1 MAAGRLCTR
10 VAGWYA
16 ASVPGESAGHHAPV
30 FSNGQ
35 TPLAQGLVP
44 ALTEACGGPGKLKNL
59 TWFRSDHQRGGGSTA
74 SAVLCDDDGREHPV
88 IVKLPVGYQEWKWTT
103 RLASLQQHD
112 ERPVTP
118 RVHKSGL
125 ELGGHDLAWLVIERL
140 PGKAIG
146 NQMDQ
151 ATVRQVLSACARLQ
165 QLCARVDAATV
176 HAPRK
181 TDWEMMMRRSR
192 DALHRGT
199 VLSPHDAQVWNN
211 ELKAVH
217 RVLPTLL
224 ARWEA
229 RAKVDWCHGD
239 LHGGNAVRCAEGS
252 VVLIDMALVHAGHWI
267 EDALYFERVYWA
279 NTAAMGGVNP
289 LKDLAFH
296 RRELGLHC
304 DGDYGRLASV
314 RRVLT
319 ASCAPALI
327 EREGNKAYLDA
338 ALEIIRRNLPMASH

>member
-1 MAAGRLCTR
+1 MA
-10 VAGWYA
+10 
-16 ASVPGESAGHHAPV
+16 GESAGHHAAP
-30 FSNGQ
+30 SPSRGI
-35 TPLAQGLVP
+35 TPLAQALAP
-44 ALTEACGGPGKLKNL
+44 ALVRECGGEGRLSNL
-59 TWFRSDHQRGGGSTA
+59 TWFRSDQQRGGGTTA
-74 SAVLCDDDGREHPV
+74 SAVLRGDDGLETPV

-103 RLASLQQHD
+103 RLAELQERD

-118 RVHKSGL
+118 RVLKCGL

-140 PGKAIG
+140 PGRTIG
-146 NQMDQ
+146 SSMDEG
-151 ATVRQVLSACARLQ
+151 TVRGVLEACARLQ
-165 QLCARVDAATV
+165 QLCPQVENATARE
-176 HAPRK
+176 PRR

-217 RVLPTLL
+217 RVLPALL

-229 RAKVDWCHGD
+229 RAKGDWCHGD
-239 LHGGNAVRCAEGS
+239 LHGGNAVRDEHGR
-252 VVLIDMALVHAGHWI
+252 VVLIDLALVHAGHWI
-267 EDALYFERVYWA
+267 EDALYFERVHWG
-279 NTAAMGGVNP
+279 NPAAMCGVNP
-289 LKDLAFH
+289 LKELALH

-304 DGDYGRLASV
+304 EGDYGRLAAV

-338 ALEIIRRNLPMASH
+338 ALEIIRKNLSMASH

>member
-1 MAAGRLCTR
+1 LCR
-10 VAGWYA
+10 RWYA
-16 ASVPGESAGHHAPV
+16 PSVAGESAGQYATPAPV
-30 FSNGQ
+30 QPRGHA
-35 TPLAQGLVP
+35 PLAQALVP
-44 ALTEACGGPGKLKNL
+44 ALAEACGGEGRLKQL
-59 TWFRSDHQRGGGSTA
+59 TWFKSDHQRGGGSTA
-74 SAVLCDDDGREHPV
+74 SALLCDDDGERPV

-103 RLASLQQHD
+103 RLAELQRLD

-118 RVHKSGL
+118 RVLKSGL

-140 PGKAIG
+140 PGRTIG

-151 ATVRQVLSACARLQ
+151 PTVRDVLAACARLQ
-165 QLCARVDAATV
+165 QLCARVDAASTATTRRV
-176 HAPRK
+176 
-181 TDWEMMMRRSR
+181 DWEMMMRRSR
-192 DALHRGT
+192 DALHRAGHGGG
-199 VLSPHDAQVWNN
+199 VMSPHEAQVWNN

-229 RAKVDWCHGD
+229 RSKVDWCHGD
-239 LHGGNAVRCAEGS
+239 LHGGNAVRDGEGRL
-252 VVLIDMALVHAGHWI
+252 VLIDMALVHPGHWI
-267 EDALYFERVYWA
+267 EDALYFERVYWG
-279 NTAAMGGVNP
+279 NPAAMCGVNP
-289 LKDLAFH
+289 LKDLALH
-296 RRELGLHC
+296 RRELGLSC

-327 EREGNKAYLDA
+327 EREGNKQYLDA

>member
-1 MAAGRLCTR
+1 MA
-10 VAGWYA
+10 
-16 ASVPGESAGHHAPV
+16 GESAGHHAAPPP
-30 FSNGQ
+30 SRGH
-35 TPLAQGLVP
+35 TPLAQALAP
-44 ALTEACGGPGKLKNL
+44 ALVRECGGDGRLSNL
-59 TWFRSDHQRGGGSTA
+59 TWFRSDQQRGGGTTA
-74 SAVLCDDDGREHPV
+74 SAVLRGDDGREAPV

-103 RLASLQQHD
+103 RLAALQEQD

-118 RVHKSGL
+118 RVLKCGL

-140 PGKAIG
+140 PGKTIG
-146 NQMDQ
+146 NSMDEG
-151 ATVRQVLSACARLQ
+151 TVRGVLEACARLQ
-165 QLCARVDAATV
+165 QLCPQVEDASARE
-176 HAPRK
+176 PRR

-217 RVLPTLL
+217 RVLPALL

-229 RAKVDWCHGD
+229 RSKVDWCHGD
-239 LHGGNAVRCAEGS
+239 LHGGNAVRDEHGR
-252 VVLIDMALVHAGHWI
+252 VVLIDLALVHAGHWI
-267 EDALYFERVYWA
+267 EDSLYFERVYWG
-279 NTAAMGGVNP
+279 NPGAMCGVNP
-289 LKDLAFH
+289 LKELALH
-296 RRELGLHC
+296 RRELGLNC
-304 DGDYGRLASV
+304 EGDYGRLAAV

-338 ALEIIRRNLPMASH
+338 ALEIIRKNLAMASH

>member
-1 MAAGRLCTR
+1 M
-10 VAGWYA
+10 
-16 ASVPGESAGHHAPV
+16 
-30 FSNGQ
+30 
-35 TPLAQGLVP
+35 P
-44 ALTEACGGPGKLKNL
+44 ALIEACGGEGRLRHL
-59 TWFRSDHQRGGGSTA
+59 TWFRTDQQRGGGSTA
-74 SAVLCDDDGREHPV
+74 AAVLCDDDGREHPV

-103 RLASLQQHD
+103 RLAALQEHD

-118 RVHKSGL
+118 RVLRSGL

-140 PGKAIG
+140 PGRTIG
-146 NQMDQ
+146 NQMDE
-151 ATVRQVLSACARLQ
+151 ATVRGVLSACARLQ

-176 HAPRK
+176 QPTRK

-192 DALHRGT
+192 DALHRSGGGGRGS
-199 VLSPHDAQVWNN
+199 VLSPHDAQIWNN

-229 RAKVDWCHGD
+229 RSKVDWCHGD
-239 LHGGNAVRCAEGS
+239 LHGGNAVRDGHGH
-252 VVLIDMALVHAGHWI
+252 VVLIDMALVHPGHWI
-267 EDALYFERVYWA
+267 EDALYFERVYWG
-279 NTAAMGGVNP
+279 NPSAMGGVNP
-289 LKDLAFH
+289 LKDLALH
-296 RRELGLHC
+296 RRELGLNC
-304 DGDYGRLASV
+304 EGDYGRLASV

-327 EREGNKAYLDA
+327 EREGNKPYLDA